1 MGRKSVKKTR
11 EVLCNPK
18 GVTTMANF
26 IKPKKKKSP
35 KVKVKKRK

>member
-26 IKPKKKKSP
+26 IKPKKKSP

>member
-18 GVTTMANF
+18 GVITMANF
-26 IKPKKKKSP
+26 IKPKKSP
-35 KVKVKKRK
+35 KVKAKKRK